1 VTDITLLALSIYP
14 LKSGKAIQLD
24 ACDVSEMGLAFDRR
38 FVITDMQGQFVTGR
52 TQPKISLIQVELTS
66 KGVSFTAP
74 NMRSISL
81 KYSELSNDYSE
92 VRVWDSY
99 IQGQH
104 CNTEINLWL
113 CEYLAIACQLFYFGE
128 KSSRQVKH
136 FDKTVGFADGYPIL
150 LISQA
155 SLDELNRTA
164 HRHIEMTQ
172 FRTNLVVT
180 GCEPFAEDRWKRIKI
195 GAAEF
200 ELVKPCERCVFTTL
214 KPNSTE
220 YDAECEP
227 LKSLSLFRKDM
238 AGGIDFGQNLI
249 SHNDA
254 NIQLGDKVEVL
265 EYHQPRVY
273 PDNRKNVYPDSR
285 KIAPMPTIKMVPNVE
300 PSLTNSKTDWG
311 EDETRQ
317 LRCVAVIDETHDTK
331 TFRFKVEPAARF
343 DYKPGQF
350 VTLRLK
356 IGQELVTRNYT
367 LSSSPSRPDL
377 LAITVKRVPGGKAS
391 NWLNDHLTVGAS
403 LGASSP
409 RGPFHAFTAPSKQLL
424 LLSAGSGIT
433 PMLSMVR
440 YYADTECDKDIIF
453 FYSAQTAADLIA
465 YDELKLLA
473 RQHNNM
479 RLVLTLTKNEE
490 QTSWAGYRG
499 RIDQPMLADVVRD
512 LAQRSAYVCG
522 PEAFMFDMQAILAG
536 QGLPTD
542 NYFQESFGDHQH
554 SAKPSK
560 AVNVMLES
568 WDTEFVGDN
577 KTTLLDQAE
586 NNGVHIPYNCRAGF
600 CGACRV
606 TLVQGEVRELADH
619 ALTPADKQAK
629 QILACSCVP
638 QTDVIIGQV

>member
-1 VTDITLLALSIYP
+1 MAAITLSALSIYP
-14 LKSGKAIQLD
+14 LKSGKAIQLE
-24 ACDVSEMGLAFDRR
+24 ASDVAEMGLAFDRR

-52 TQPKISLIQVELTS
+52 TQPKISLIQVELAS
-66 KGVSFTAP
+66 QGVILSAP
-74 NMRSISL
+74 NMSPIAL

-92 VRVWDSY
+92 IKVWDSQ

-104 CNTEINLWL
+104 CSAEINQWL
-113 CEYLAIACQLFYFGE
+113 SEYLAIDCRLYYFGE
-128 KSSRQVKH
+128 KSSRKVKP
-136 FDKTVGFADGYPIL
+136 FDKAVGFADGYPVL

-155 SLDELNRTA
+155 SLDELNRTTY
-164 HRHIEMTQ
+164 HHIDMAQ

-180 GCEPFAEDRWKRIKI
+180 GCEPFAEDSWKRIKI
-195 GAAEF
+195 GDAEF

-214 KPNSTE
+214 KPGSTE
-220 YDAECEP
+220 YDAEREP
-227 LKSLSLFRKDM
+227 LKSLSLFRKDG
-238 AGGIDFGQNLI
+238 AGRIDFGQNLI

-265 EYHQPRVY
+265 EYHQPKVY
-273 PDNRKNVYPDSR
+273 PDNRKIVSVP
-285 KIAPMPTIKMVPNVE
+285 IPPTVATTE
-300 PSLTNSKTDWG
+300 QSLANPKTDWG
-311 EDETRQ
+311 KDETRQ

-331 TFRFKVEPAARF
+331 TFRFQVEPAARL

-350 VTLRLK
+350 VTLHLK

-377 LAITVKRVPGGKAS
+377 LAITVKRVPDGKAS
-391 NWLNDHLTVGAS
+391 NWLNDHLTVGDS

-433 PMLSMVR
+433 PMLSMAR

-453 FYSAQTAADLIA
+453 FYSAKTAADLIA

-479 RLVLTLTKNEE
+479 RLILTLTQNEA

-499 RIDQPMLADVVRD
+499 RIDQQMLADVVRD
-512 LAQRSAYVCG
+512 LTQRSVYVCG
-522 PEAFMFDMQAILAG
+522 PEAFMLSMQTILAEL
-536 QGLPTD
+536 GLPAEH
-542 NYFQESFGDHQH
+542 YFQESFGDHQH

-560 AVNVMLES
+560 AVNVRFDS

-577 KTTLLDQAE
+577 KTSLLDQAE
-586 NNGVHIPYNCRAGF
+586 NNGVNIPYNCRAGF

-606 TLVQGEVRELADH
+606 TLEQGEVRELADH
-619 ALTPADKQAK
+619 ALTPAEKQAK

-638 QTDVIIGQV
+638 QTDVIISQV